1 MSRRHSPGAFY
12 GISVVRASP
21 FWSGQAGPRGPE
33 RLHSGLSREASDSLV
48 PRLPIG
54 GSGHWRP
61 EARALHDGSGGGVSE
76 AVQRAVGED
85 GLLEAGHP
93 FVRRAVTRI
102 ATLLKSSRT
111 RARSKLTGSHTI
123 CSKVAASSKPAC
135 SSRCSP
141 RKKSWRTQGIRRST
155 FGFPPPPRTPTGAAR
170 SDAASCRESARPE
183 RPASPRPEPAGPSAA
198 QRAPRPPDVGRPDRR
213 DHRGGRERATRAQAR
228 GHAGRDVLEA
238 ARHLP
243 DFDHPQLPIGHG
255 HLPHRREPQP
265 GSTPD
270 ARWAKSFGR
279 NCWGNTSGN
288 QAIN

>member
-33 RLHSGLSREASDSLV
+33 RLHSGLSREASHSLL

-61 EARALHDGSGGGVSE
+61 EARALHDGSGGAVSE

-85 GLLEAGHP
+85 GLLEEGHP

-155 FGFPPPPRTPTGAAR
+155 FGSRR
-170 SDAASCRESARPE
+170 
-183 RPASPRPEPAGPSAA
+183 RPEP
-198 QRAPRPPDVGRPDRR
+198 QLAPREAMRRAVGNLHALSGQPALDLSPLGRQPLSERRGRPMW
-213 DHRGGRERATRAQAR
+213 GGRIAAMIAATWASVGSA
-228 GHAGRDVLEA
+228 
-238 ARHLP
+238 
-243 DFDHPQLPIGHG
+243 
-255 HLPHRREPQP
+255 QP
-265 GSTPD
+265 GHRPAATQ
-270 ARWAKSFGR
+270 AAMYLKRRG
-279 NCWGNTSGN
+279 TSRTS
-288 QAIN
+288 IIRSSR